1 MDEEMRRRRRQK
13 EARRRRRRKVI
24 RRRIAL
30 ACCLG
35 ILLVVGIRV
44 IGGRVVGSRDTDL
57 EMTEEQTAVAE
68 SGDRENGEDAGTGTE
83 TTPENLVDE
92 GGVPDGT
99 QDRTLTDDGEIVIG
113 GSSGSADLPFA
124 KGYAPQ
130 ETDATVAITSENVQ
144 SSYALLVDLDE
155 NTIAGQKNAYD
166 RISPASMTKILTVLV
181 AAEHVTDLDDTFTI
195 TREITDYSY
204 SNDASAA
211 GFAVDEVV
219 TVRDLM
225 YGTILPSGADAAAG
239 LAMYVAGSLDDF
251 VGMMNEKLDELGLS
265 DSAHFTNCVGFYDDS
280 HYCSIYDMAMI
291 LKAAVEND
299 LSREVLTAHIYTT
312 SQTEQH
318 PDGIELSNWFLRR
331 IEDKDT
337 HGEVVCAKTG
347 YVLQSGNCAASYA
360 VTESGKHYICVTANA
375 HSAWRCIYD
384 HVAVYQE
391 YTK

>member
-1 MDEEMRRRRRQK
+1 MRRRRRQK